1 MDVLDNQAA
10 PLSAASNR
18 DKFYEAACPCR
29 STLDLLSSK
38 WTALVI
44 GALEVRTH
52 RFGELQRVL
61 PGVSKKMLA
70 QTLRVL
76 EADGLISRAV
86 HVEAPIR
93 VEYALTE
100 LGRSAAIPLAAVREW
115 SIENAQRIELARRD
129 HARRTGIPA
138 P

>member
-1 MDVLDNQAA
+1 MDVLDKQAA
-10 PLSAASNR
+10 RLAAASEK
-18 DKFYEAACPCR
+18 DEHYDAACPCR

-44 GALEVRTH
+44 GALEQRTH
-52 RFGELQRVL
+52 RFGELQRGL
-61 PGVSKKMLA
+61 PGVSKKMLS

-76 EADGLISRAV
+76 ETDGLISRTVYA
-86 HVEAPIR
+86 EAPIR

-100 LGRSAAIPLAAVREW
+100 LGRSAAIPLAAVRDW
-115 SIENAQRIELARRD
+115 SMKHAKHIELARRD
-129 HARRTGIPA
+129 HAKRTGVPA

>member
-1 MDVLDNQAA
+1 MDVLHKQVA
-10 PLSAASNR
+10 PGATGS
-18 DKFYEAACPCR
+18 DKDEHYESACPCR

-44 GALEVRTH
+44 GALEERTH

-76 EADGLISRAV
+76 EADGLISRTV
-86 HVEAPIR
+86 HAEAPIR
-93 VEYALTE
+93 VEYTLTE

-115 SIENAQRIELARRD
+115 SMKHAKSIDRARRD
-129 HARRTGIPA
+129 HAKRTGIPA